1 MLRRK
6 VEREGENTGENKKDE
21 EMKKEGKREE
31 GRTTR
36 RRRKKLKRNPKH
48 KVVINQK
55 KKCSVSETDKKRTD
69 NVNRAP
75 VKGAPCVGDLAGSDT
90 RAHSP
95 CRPSL

>member
-6 VEREGENTGENKKDE
+6 VEREGENRGENKRDE
-21 EMKKEGKREE
+21 EMKKEGIREE
-31 GRTTR
+31 GRTR
-36 RRRKKLKRNPKH
+36 RRRKKLKRNPKR

-69 NVNRAP
+69 NVNTAP
-75 VKGAPCVGDLAGSDT
+75 VKGAPCVGELAGSDT